1 MILSIELVAGV
12 SLLYIALLFMVA
24 YYADKKREAGRS
36 VIANPLVYTLSIAV
50 YHTSWTFYGSV
61 GKAATTGLDFLLIYL
76 GPTLV
81 AFSWWFLLRK
91 IVRIAKENNI
101 TSIADFISS
110 RYGKSQWLGAI
121 ITIIALLGIMPYI
134 ALQLKAVSTTFDIL
148 CGYPYMQ
155 LPLLHSNF
163 PLSLH
168 TNFFAALILGV
179 FGVIFGARRLVS
191 SERHEGLVAAVAVES
206 VVKLI
211 AFLAVGI
218 YVTYGLFDGFGDIF
232 ARISSQGML
241 LDHLTTLGEQGETSY
256 ARWFSTL
263 YLAMGAIILLPRQFH
278 VMVIENSNEEHI
290 KKAMWLLPAY
300 MFLINLFVLPVALG
314 GILQTGG
321 ILGADFFVLTLPLKN
336 GHSWLTLLAFL
347 GGFSAAAG
355 MVMVES
361 VAISTMI
368 LNHLL
373 MPIIVSLNPRPWFP
387 KLLINLKRLSI
398 FVVVLLGFLYQT
410 VVGETFMLVNM
421 GLISFAAAA
430 QFGPALIGGLYWRR
444 GNKAGALA
452 GIVLGFLFWA
462 YTLLLPSFIMSGW
475 LPKAILDDGP
485 FGIALLKPTA
495 LFGLVGFDIWTHAVF
510 WSLLFNVGAYLGC
523 SILLGQSDRERDQMK
538 KFVDVFKAKAN
549 GVPWETKRMSK
560 PVTIMQFV
568 NLMAKF
574 IGEPQAH
581 TAIAEYLGNR
591 EINEHGG
598 VSEFELPKL
607 KRFTEKTLAGS
618 VGAAAAGAIV
628 ESYLSDLGSRME
640 PVYDIFST
648 VQASLAESRE
658 ALYVRLRASEI
669 MNRTLDLQIIM
680 DDLLNLVLKEFKLDL
695 AVIRLIDENGML
707 RVRSFSGKGIAGIT
721 GRDWEP
727 ESETYIGDA
736 FLANRVQFVNDTQY
750 ITKPVSRE
758 LMQREGIK
766 SFAHIP
772 IARKGEQPLGIMS
785 VFSKGIVGLFNE
797 PFLNLLESLAG
808 QLAQAVKIV
817 KEMEAKEQ
825 ERAQKER
832 ALLEHARVVNEM
844 EIAKQIQLSLLPSS
858 PPTLPG
864 IAIAGRC
871 KPATHVGGDYYDF
884 FLHGEHGID
893 MVIADVSGHSVGA
906 ALIMA
911 ETRSVLR
918 AQASSDKNVDA
929 ILATLNELL
938 HDDLTAA
945 ELFITMFYV
954 RFNVENRTLSYANAG
969 HNPPLIH
976 RNGTPACTEL
986 DAEGLILGVK
996 REVDFEHRTV
1006 TLLEG
1011 DIVLL
1016 YTDGITEAQNREGD
1030 FFGTGRLCDILAVN
1044 RQRPVDEI
1052 VDTVQRE
1059 VEAFCGGASL
1069 NDDVSMVAF
1078 KILPLRTV
1086 NESMS
1091 EGTANGVR

>member
-1 MILSIELVAGV
+1 MILSIELVTGV
-12 SLLYIALLFMVA
+12 SLLYIVFLFMVA
-24 YYADKKREAGRS
+24 YYADKKREAGKS
-36 VIANPLVYTLSIAV
+36 IIANPIVYTLSIAV
-50 YHTSWTFYGSV
+50 YHTTWTFYGSV
-61 GKAATTGLDFLLIYL
+61 GKAATTGIDFLLIYL
-76 GPTLV
+76 GPTLI

-121 ITIIALLGIMPYI
+121 ITVIALLGIMPYI
-134 ALQLKAVSTTFDIL
+134 ALQLKAVSSTFDIL
-148 CGYPYMQ
+148 CGYPYVQ
-155 LPLLHSNF
+155 LPLLHGNF

-168 TNFFAALILGV
+168 TNFFAAIILAV

-206 VVKLI
+206 VVKLA
-211 AFLAVGI
+211 AFLSVGI

-232 ARISSQGML
+232 SRISSQGKL
-241 LDHLTTLGEQGETSY
+241 LDHLTTLGGEGETSY

-300 MFLINLFVLPVALG
+300 MFLINLFVMPIALG

-321 ILGADFFVLTLPLKN
+321 ILGADFFVLTLPLRN

-387 KLLINLKRLSI
+387 RLLINLKRISI
-398 FVVVLLGFLYQT
+398 FVVVLLGYLYQT

-444 GNKAGALA
+444 GNKSGALA
-452 GIVLGFLFWA
+452 GIILGFLFWA
-462 YTLLLPSFIMSGW
+462 YTLLIPSFIMSGW
-475 LPKAILDDGP
+475 LSKSILDQGP
-485 FGIALLKPTA
+485 FGIALLKPTE
-495 LFGLVGFDIWTHAVF
+495 LFGLAGFDIWTHSVF
-510 WSLLFNVGAYLGC
+510 WSLLFNVGAYLAC
-523 SILLGQSDRERDQMK
+523 SILLDQSDRERDQMR

-568 NLMAKF
+568 TLMSKF
-574 IGEPQAH
+574 IGEEQAH

-591 EINEHGG
+591 EINEQGG

-628 ESYLSDLGSRME
+628 ESYLSDLGTRME

-695 AVIRLIDENGML
+695 AVIRLIDGSGML
-707 RVRSFSGKGIAGIT
+707 RVRSYSGKGIAGIT
-721 GRDWEP
+721 GKDWEP
-727 ESETYIGDA
+727 ESETYIGEA
-736 FLANRVQFVNDTQY
+736 FLANRIQFVNDTQY
-750 ITKPVSRE
+750 IAKPISRE
-758 LMQREGIK
+758 LMKREGIK

-817 KEMEAKEQ
+817 KEMEEKER

-832 ALLEHARVVNEM
+832 ALLDHARVVNEM

-871 KPATHVGGDYYDF
+871 QPATHVGGDYYDF
-884 FLHGEHGID
+884 FLHGEHGLD
-893 MVIADVSGHSVGA
+893 LVIADVSGHSVGA

-938 HDDLTAA
+938 YDDLTAA

-954 RFNVENRTLSYANAG
+954 RFNTENRILSYANAG
-969 HNPPLIH
+969 HNPPLVH
-976 RNGTPACTEL
+976 RDGMTTCTEI
-986 DAEGLILGVK
+986 DADGLVLGVR
-996 REVDFEHRTV
+996 REVFFEHRSIS
-1006 TLLEG
+1006 LQEG

-1016 YTDGITEAQNREGD
+1016 YTDGITETQNREGE
-1030 FFGTGRLCDILAVN
+1030 FFGSARLCDILAAN
-1044 RQRPVDEI
+1044 RDRSADEVVEAI
-1052 VDTVQRE
+1052 LRE
-1059 VEAFCGGASL
+1059 VGTFCGEAPQ
-1069 NDDVSMVAF
+1069 NDDISMVAF
-1078 KILPLRTV
+1078 KVLSVPSVDDI
-1086 NESMS
+1086 NESPPQM
-1091 EGTANGVR
+1091 V